1 MTHIQDKS
9 IEGITEV
16 LMKNGFEKAVPEIM
30 EILLNA
36 AMRSERDSFLK
47 AGPYE
52 RTDDRRDVSNGFKP
66 KKLKTRYGTLDL
78 EIPQTRH
85 TDFYPRCLEKG
96 LRSERALNCTMAE
109 MYIQGVSTRKVT
121 KILTTL
127 CGLEVSSTQ
136 VSRCTQKLDES
147 LEAWRNRP
155 LDAFSY
161 VILDARYE
169 DVRYGGSVRKL
180 AVIWGI
186 GITKEGRREILGM
199 DVSLSESEIHWRTF
213 LKSLSARGLS
223 GVNYIVSDDHQG
235 LKSALQTVFP
245 GVMWNRC
252 HTHLARNAQGY
263 VSRKTHKADVA
274 SDIRDILQAPD
285 QETAHYLLDRFTK
298 AWQKK
303 EPKLVEWTELN
314 IPEGFNVF
322 NLPKGIQK
330 KLRTSNLIE
339 RLNQELKR
347 RSRVVRIF
355 PNEAACLRLLS
366 AVALEIHE
374 DWLTGRRFFSE
385 DILLDLQSIGNG
397 IYRKKVA

>member
-36 AMRSERDSFLK
+36 AMRAERDTFLK

-52 RTDDRRDVSNGFKP
+52 RTDDRRDVANGFKP
-66 KKLKTRYGTLDL
+66 KQLKTRYGTLAL
-78 EIPQTRH
+78 EIPQTRT
-85 TDFYPRCLEKG
+85 TDFYPSCLEKG

-121 KILTTL
+121 KILTTM

-136 VSRCTQKLDES
+136 VSRCAQQLDES

-199 DVSLSESEIHWRTF
+199 SVSLSESEIHWRTF
-213 LKSLSARGLS
+213 LKSLTARGLS
-223 GVNYIVSDDHQG
+223 GVHYIVSDDHQG

-285 QETAHYLLDRFTK
+285 QQTAHYLLDRFTK
-298 AWQKK
+298 SWQKK
-303 EPKLVEWTELN
+303 EPKLVEWAGLN

-385 DILLDLQSIGNG
+385 DILLDLQAIGNG

>member
-47 AGPYE
+47 ARPYE

-85 TDFYPRCLEKG
+85 TDFYPTCLEKG

-303 EPKLVEWTELN
+303 EPTLVEWAELN

-385 DILLDLQSIGNG
+385 DVLLDLQSIGNG